1 MTTSMTV
8 IPRALHP
15 TEAAFM
21 AQVVRSA
28 RLLGYEVFHDSATNA
43 RRSCPHCRAILKQP
57 RNTPGFP
64 DLVLARAGSPVL
76 FRELKVKGGRL
87 TAEQRAWGDLLLAAG
102 ADWAVWTPDD
112 WGGIAEQLR

>member
-1 MTTSMTV
+1 LTA

-21 AQVVRSA
+21 AQVVRHA
-28 RLLGYEVFHDSATNA
+28 KLVGWTVFHDGATNA

-64 DLVLARAGSPVL
+64 DLLLVRDRVL
-76 FRELKVKGGRL
+76 FRELKVKGRRL
-87 TAEQRAWGDLLLAAG
+87 TAEQNQWRDLLLAAG
-102 ADWAVWTPDD
+102 ANWDVWSPDD
-112 WGGIAEQLR
+112 WDGIAEQLR